1 MRRRDNVR
9 MPISRSPSSSSNVG
23 VGADVDHAALLGAAV
38 AAVLSLTITDGQWS
52 SLNTCIGVLL
62 LAVVLGFAPP
72 TRPAGEVYRAIGWF
86 ARCGVVG
93 ICAALT
99 LAWPLQRLLIEMDDV
114 CLQRSV
120 TFEQYDTC
128 VAQEARSWL
137 WLAVVVATALCA
149 AVTAPSYWGTDVGR
163 ADEKSDT
170 DTWAPPS

>member
-1 MRRRDNVR
+1 
-9 MPISRSPSSSSNVG
+9 MPISRSSSSPSSSAG
-23 VGADVDHAALLGAAV
+23 GAGGADVDHAALLGAAV
-38 AAVLSLTITDGQWS
+38 AAVLSLTITEGQWS

-72 TRPAGEVYRAIGWF
+72 TRPAGEVYRPLGWF

-99 LAWPLQRLLIEMDDV
+99 VAWPLQRFLIEMDDK
-114 CLQRSV
+114 CLHRST

-149 AVTAPSYWGTDVGR
+149 LVTAPSYWRTDVGQ
-163 ADEKSDT
+163 ADGVGGR

>member
-1 MRRRDNVR
+1 
-9 MPISRSPSSSSNVG
+9 MPISGSSSASSSVG
-23 VGADVDHAALLGAAV
+23 GGGEVDHAALLGAAV

-62 LAVVLGFAPP
+62 LAVVVGFAPP
-72 TRPAGEVYRAIGWF
+72 TRPAGEVYRPLGWF

-99 LAWPLQRLLIEMDDV
+99 VAWPLQRFLIEMDDV
-114 CLQRSV
+114 CLHRSA

-149 AVTAPSYWGTDVGR
+149 LVTAPSYWRTDVGG
-163 ADEKSDT
+163 ADEASVT
-170 DTWAPPS
+170 NTWSPPS